1 MIRIVTITS
10 LVSLLMLVLYLPSA
24 RPAHAFLAQIRN
36 EHEALTQYWGRAHA
50 FGMLQTMLNLQ
61 AESPHAPPLMPSATI
76 RSAPE
81 TKVQKE
87 VSAVSERLLKNEY
100 FLSLN
105 ALVLLATYR
114 IAVILHLLPGIVPFF
129 LAAIADGLVRR
140 AIKGTDFSGHNPEVF
155 SVCICGAIL
164 STCLGVIAC
173 VIPVPL
179 PSPLMP
185 ALLGGLGAF
194 ANLGLANYHKRT

>member
-36 EHEALTQYWGRAHA
+36 EHAALTGFWGRAHA
-50 FGMLQTMLNLQ
+50 FVMLQTMLDLQ
-61 AESPHAPPLMPSATI
+61 AGSPHAPPLMASATV
-76 RSAPE
+76 RSTPE

-114 IAVILHLLPGIVPFF
+114 IAVILHLLPGIVPF
-129 LAAIADGLVRR
+129 LMAAVADGLVRR
-140 AIKGTDFSGHNPEVF
+140 AVKGTDFSGHNPEVF
-155 SVCICGAIL
+155 SACVCGAIL
-164 STCLGVIAC
+164 SACLGVIAC
-173 VIPVPL
+173 VIPAPL
-179 PSPLMP
+179 PPPLMP
-185 ALLGGLGAF
+185 ALLGGLGVF

>member
-24 RPAHAFLAQIRN
+24 RPAHAFVAQIRN
-36 EHEALTQYWGRAHA
+36 EHEVMAGFWGRAHA
-50 FGMLQTMLNLQ
+50 IGMLQTMLDLQ
-61 AESPHAPPLMPSATI
+61 AESPHAPPLMSNATVL
-76 RSAPE
+76 STPE

-129 LAAIADGLVRR
+129 LAAVADGLVRR
-140 AIKGTDFSGHNPEVF
+140 AVKGTDFTGHNPEVF
-155 SVCICGAIL
+155 SGCVCGAIL
-164 STCLGVIAC
+164 NACLGVIAC

-179 PSPLMP
+179 PAPLMP
-185 ALLGGLGAF
+185 ALLGGMGVF
-194 ANLGLANYHKRT
+194 ANLGLANYHKRA